1 MLNKKEIETAYQRVQ
16 PHLKSLPLMTS
27 DYINTQLNADVFF
40 QFEGAQI
47 TGSFKVRG
55 ALNTLLTLKE
65 QGKIPKHVVT
75 FSSGNHAQAVAY
87 ACKKLAIPATVY
99 IPKTASEFKI
109 KMTRFLGAKVVV
121 TDNRKEAECLSQ
133 QLAEQGATFIH
144 PYDNDDVILGQGTSC
159 YEALSNGLQPDAIF
173 APIGGGG
180 LISGT
185 LLAAQRLSP
194 SSFIIGGEPQQAN
207 DAYQSYIKGKIVGFN
222 DSPNTIADGARTL
235 QISER
240 TFHQIKQLDD
250 ILLAS
255 EKEIKDWT
263 RLLFSHLKVTV
274 EPTSAVAMVA
284 CQKWLTRQ
292 DQKER
297 KSVLVILSGGNIDD
311 TTFQAL
317 WDKEHIE

>member
-75 FSSGNHAQAVAY
+75 
-87 ACKKLAIPATVY
+87 
-99 IPKTASEFKI
+99 
-109 KMTRFLGAKVVV
+109 
-121 TDNRKEAECLSQ
+121 DNRKEAESLSQ

-194 SSFIIGGEPQQAN
+194 SSLIIGGEPQQAN
-207 DAYQSYIKGKIVGFN
+207 DAYQSYIKGNIVGFN

-317 WDKEHIE
+317 WDKKHIE

>member
-1 MLNKKEIETAYQRVQ
+1 MLNKKEIETAYQRVH
-16 PHLKSLPLMTS
+16 PHLKSQPLMTS
-27 DYINTQLNADVFF
+27 DYINTQLKADVFF

-65 QGKIPKHVVT
+65 QGKDPKHVVT

-87 ACKKLAIPATVY
+87 ACAKLAIPATVY

-121 TDNRKEAECLSQ
+121 TDNRKEAESLSQ

-194 SSFIIGGEPQQAN
+194 SSVIVGGEPQQAN
-207 DAYQSYIKGKIVGFN
+207 DAYQSYVKGQIVGFN
-222 DSPNTIADGARTL
+222 DSPNTIADGART
-235 QISER
+235 
-240 TFHQIKQLDD
+240 
-250 ILLAS
+250 
-255 EKEIKDWT
+255 
-263 RLLFSHLKVTV
+263 
-274 EPTSAVAMVA
+274 
-284 CQKWLTRQ
+284 
-292 DQKER
+292 
-297 KSVLVILSGGNIDD
+297 
-311 TTFQAL
+311 
-317 WDKEHIE
+317 